1 MDADRPVQTR
11 PDHGH
16 TNMPTND
23 VFDSSPR
30 MEQFQA
36 GATNWDMTETEGIR
50 RERRDGG
57 TDTRKRARRDTMD
70 TDHPGPTRP
79 SGGPWPPLSPEEAHA
94 YIVRARGPS
103 LGWDMEREH
112 FRMHDIVE
120 IAIDGCLLKHEI
132 ALGGL
137 IETSAGHA
145 VRFLDWYR
153 TSYEGYDATG
163 LSTVEARRG
172 VQSPTS
178 EPVATSPLIF
188 ALLWR
193 AAERW
198 DGPGDVSIAVVQWLW
213 INGATIGPV
222 PKSYAKDLLTDSILY
237 EVAADFGVALLRACI
252 HETQDPAESLT
263 APSGVSLIWLAMV
276 EDRFDLASE
285 MARLGAPLHSSPNL
299 LYSDLTAPAFDRV
312 ARWAEE
318 LLHTRATYRAPL
330 GDTLETFDTHPAEGD
345 EARNFWPLLRQGG
358 NTHPRALIAAF
369 LGVATGVAA
378 RRLRLTHERMGPI
391 LARRRDRNETI
402 RELAAHATED
412 VTDDPSCTWLMLN
425 TSPPFT
431 KDELPTLLLEHLPQQ
446 VDHLTL
452 LPTGGESRP
461 STT

>member
-1 MDADRPVQTR
+1 
-11 PDHGH
+11 
-16 TNMPTND
+16 
-23 VFDSSPR
+23 
-30 MEQFQA
+30 
-36 GATNWDMTETEGIR
+36 
-50 RERRDGG
+50 
-57 TDTRKRARRDTMD
+57 
-70 TDHPGPTRP
+70 
-79 SGGPWPPLSPEEAHA
+79 
-94 YIVRARGPS
+94 
-103 LGWDMEREH
+103 MEREPL
-112 FRMHDIVE
+112 RMHDIVE

-132 ALGGL
+132 ARDGL

-178 EPVATSPLIF
+178 EQVATSPLIF

-198 DGPGDVSIAVVQWLW
+198 DGPGDVGIAIVQWLW

-222 PKSYAKDLLTDSILY
+222 PKSDAKDLLTDSILY

-285 MARLGAPLHSSPNL
+285 MALLGASLHSSPNL
-299 LYSDLTAPAFDRV
+299 LYSDLTARAFNRV
-312 ARWAEE
+312 AKWAEE
-318 LLHTRATYRAPL
+318 HVHTRATYLAL
-330 GDTLETFDTHPAEGD
+330 LVATLETFDTHPAEGD

-358 NTHPRALIAAF
+358 NTHPRALIADF

-402 RELAAHATED
+402 RELAAHATDD

-431 KDELPTLLLEHLPQQ
+431 KGELPTLLLEHLPQP

-452 LPTGGESRP
+452 LPMG
-461 STT
+461 